1 LLDIFD
7 FVSPAS
13 AERVLTQAVLQAPM
27 FGTRFRWAAGRAL
40 ALSRVQQWQAGAAT
54 DSARARAED
63 LIAAVFP
70 EQVGCQDNH
79 GGQELELPDHPSVAE
94 TMKDCLR
101 DFMDV
106 DGLVAVLRA
115 LKDGGIKKV
124 AVDLPEPSVFAHQLL
139 NSAPYT
145 FLDDAPLEERR
156 ARAVSV
162 RRTLPPADAAS
173 FGALD
178 QAAIDQVAADAAPV
192 IRDAEEL
199 HDSLLLLGLLRAAR
213 VDSVLLAELQA
224 QRRAAMLSHQGKDF
238 VFAAERVPLVR
249 ALFPGVTLALAALPG
264 DAPVERESAA
274 RQVVRGWM
282 EVLGPTTVGE
292 LGALLGCLDRSEVE
306 FALAKLEGVG
316 QVLRGRFRPTRAA
329 SEGGVAEETEW
340 CDRRLL
346 QRIHRLTVGRL
357 RREIEPLT
365 AQDFM
370 RFLFRW
376 QHLDAESK
384 LRGPLGVTRL
394 VTLLQGYEAPA
405 AAWERDLLP
414 ARMHQYVGEWLE
426 QACFS
431 GEVAWGRLTTREA
444 GLTAPAP
451 RRGLPVDPPVT
462 VRRPTV
468 TRAASLTFVR
478 RAELDWLLEAARPE
492 LRLADGPN
500 ASTPADLS
508 GPARDVLAVLER
520 RGASFFAELQS
531 GSRRLAAE
539 VEDALWEL
547 LARGFITADAVQNLR
562 VLQSPKLRRRQRA
575 LQRGGPGR
583 WSLLQCHER
592 TEPDALQE
600 KLARLFLN
608 RYGIVFRDLVV
619 REPLAPPWRELLVVY
634 RRLEARGELRGGRF
648 LSGFAGE
655 QFALPEAVDLARAV
669 RRTPLTGQVIRL
681 AAVDP
686 LNLTGVVTP
695 GPRIAAMLGQHV
707 LYVDGV
713 PAAPTSPA
721 PELDA

>member
-1 LLDIFD
+1 
-7 FVSPAS
+7 
-13 AERVLTQAVLQAPM
+13 VLTQAVLQAPI

-40 ALSRVQQWQAGAAT
+40 ALSRLQQWQAGAAT

-79 GGQELELPDHPSVAE
+79 GGQELEPPDHPLVAE

-306 FALAKLEGVG
+306 FAHWRSWRGSARSCGGAFGRRG
-316 QVLRGRFRPTRAA
+316 QRVR
-329 SEGGVAEETEW
+329 EEW
-340 CDRRLL
+340 
-346 QRIHRLTVGRL
+346 L
-357 RREIEPLT
+357 RRP
-365 AQDFM
+365 
-370 RFLFRW
+370 
-376 QHLDAESK
+376 
-384 LRGPLGVTRL
+384 
-394 VTLLQGYEAPA
+394 
-405 AAWERDLLP
+405 
-414 ARMHQYVGEWLE
+414 
-426 QACFS
+426 S
-431 GEVAWGRLTTREA
+431 GAIA
-444 GLTAPAP
+444 GCSSA
-451 RRGLPVDPPVT
+451 
-462 VRRPTV
+462 
-468 TRAASLTFVR
+468 
-478 RAELDWLLEAARPE
+478 
-492 LRLADGPN
+492 
-500 ASTPADLS
+500 
-508 GPARDVLAVLER
+508 
-520 RGASFFAELQS
+520 
-531 GSRRLAAE
+531 
-539 VEDALWEL
+539 
-547 LARGFITADAVQNLR
+547 FI
-562 VLQSPKLRRRQRA
+562 
-575 LQRGGPGR
+575 G
-583 WSLLQCHER
+583 
-592 TEPDALQE
+592 
-600 KLARLFLN
+600 
-608 RYGIVFRDLVV
+608 
-619 REPLAPPWRELLVVY
+619 
-634 RRLEARGELRGGRF
+634 
-648 LSGFAGE
+648 
-655 QFALPEAVDLARAV
+655 
-669 RRTPLTGQVIRL
+669 
-681 AAVDP
+681 
-686 LNLTGVVTP
+686 
-695 GPRIAAMLGQHV
+695 
-707 LYVDGV
+707 
-713 PAAPTSPA
+713 
-721 PELDA
+721 